1 VHRLTLPE
9 GKPQWL
15 ASFAFALPTE
25 AALREIA
32 DASPGGV
39 IEVGAGT
46 GYWARL
52 LHDRGVDVVAVDAA
66 PPPSP
71 DNVWFAGVAPWYPV
85 RVGDETAVDGH
96 TDRTLLLVWPTRN
109 EDWPAD
115 AAGRFAA
122 AGGRSLAFVGETV
135 GGRTG
140 DDRLHALLGEV
151 DRCWSCAYGV
161 TTAACVCGIR
171 PVWRRTATV
180 PLPDSPPDELR
191 FYERDDS
198 SPPLASTP
206 RRSPR
211 SPRRRWLPP
220 SPLSRRAR
228 GGRRERP

>member
-1 VHRLTLPE
+1 VHRSTHRLTLPE
-9 GKPQWL
+9 GKPRWL
-15 ASFAFALPTE
+15 ASFAFALPSE

-32 DASPGGV
+32 DAAPGGV

-52 LHDRGVDVVAVDAA
+52 LHDRGVDVVAVDLA

-71 DNVWFAGVAPWYPV
+71 DNVWFAGVEPWFPV

-96 TDRTLLLVWPTRN
+96 PDRALLLVWPTRN

-122 AGGRSLAFVGETV
+122 AGGRTLAFVGEAV

-140 DDRLHALLGEV
+140 DDRLHAVLGEL

-171 PVWRRTATV
+171 PAWRRTATV
-180 PLPDSPPDELR
+180 PLPDGTDSADELR
-191 FYERDDS
+191 LYARDDS
-198 SPPLASTP
+198 SPPLAPTP
-206 RRSPR
+206 PR
-211 SPRRRWLPP
+211 SPRRRWL
-220 SPLSRRAR
+220 LSRRAR
-228 GGRRERP
+228 GGRPARP